1 MALLLVSIVSVV
13 VVTLV
18 EARIFQSAV
27 EADIQ
32 RDLTQDCSMIATA
45 LEDAPDEVAAAA
57 HIDMGAERLTLV
69 GSDGKVLYDSE
80 QAASTMQNHKSRPEI
95 AQALSQ
101 GEGQASRASATL
113 GVMSYYHA
121 TRLDSGSVVRV
132 ATDRQV
138 ALAIIAGNTPV
149 VIVFVI
155 ASICACWLAAC
166 QLSLAIARPVLRID
180 PSAGQ
185 AKAPYRELEP
195 LVGKLNEQQQ
205 SLVKH
210 MDQLRDAEIMR
221 QEFSSNVTHELK
233 TPLASISGAAELM
246 RDGIVRPE
254 DIPNFAGRIYDESQR
269 LTTLVNDILTL
280 SKLDEAE
287 RSSSAQIVGTLE
299 PCELSAIVSDV
310 AKRLTTLAN
319 SYQVSIKVQTTPTT
333 VIGNARLLDELIYNL
348 AANAVRYN
356 TPLGSVTITC
366 ATTDNVQPYIRVA
379 DTGIGIAPAD
389 QQKIFER
396 FYRVDTSR
404 SREHGGTGLGLAIV
418 KHVAAFH
425 KATIDLES
433 EVGKGTT
440 ITITFPP
447 QAKKG
452 MS

>member
-80 QAASTMQNHKSRPEI
+80 QAAPTMQNHKSRPEI

-155 ASICACWLAAC
+155 ASICACWLAAR

-280 SKLDEAE
+280 SKLDESE

-379 DTGIGIAPAD
+379 DTGIGIPPAD